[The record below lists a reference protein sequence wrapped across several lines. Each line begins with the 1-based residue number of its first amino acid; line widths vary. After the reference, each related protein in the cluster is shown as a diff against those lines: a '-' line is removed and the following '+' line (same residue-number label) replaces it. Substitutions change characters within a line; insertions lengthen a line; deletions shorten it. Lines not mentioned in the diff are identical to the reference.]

1 MQDKK
6 SLRRHLAIIYVAY
19 FFVLVTA
26 VIAGSRMFVAG
37 FRAGWDDAETSMD
50 SGSRTYF
57 VDADLA
63 ETIDIEGLELPEG
76 VTAMATKVLFRVEV
90 DEPLTLQSAF
100 RVVGNSVWI
109 YVLSVAEKA
118 MWLAVVILSAVI
130 IASLRRSIRNEQPIS
145 KRNEWRTRGIA
156 VLLLAASL
164 MRTICDYINNREAA
178 RVLADTDIVAQ
189 TVFSP
194 DYWTILTGILM
205 FFMAEVLSIGRHL
218 GEEQRLTI

>member
-26 VIAGSRMFVAG
+26 VIAGSHSFVAG
-37 FRAGWDDAETSMD
+37 FRAGWNDAETSMD

-57 VDADLA
+57 IDADMA
-63 ETIDIEGLELPEG
+63 KAIDIEGLELPDG
-76 VTAMATKVLFRVEV
+76 VTATAGKVLFRVAV

-100 RVVGNSVWI
+100 RVVGDSVWI
-109 YVLSVAEKA
+109 YVLSLAEKA
-118 MWLAVVILSAVI
+118 MCIAVVILSAVI
-130 IASLRRSIRNEQPIS
+130 IASLRRSIRNELPIS

-156 VLLLAASL
+156 VLLVAASL
-164 MRTICDYINNREAA
+164 MRTVCDYINNLEAA
-178 RVLADTDIVAQ
+178 RVLADTDIAVRV
-189 TVFSP
+189 VFSP
-194 DYWTILTGILM
+194 DYWTILTGILLL
-205 FFMAEVLSIGRHL
+205 FMAEVLSIGRHL